1 LDKKGSRFLGALEN
15 GAGGCDDE
23 DGFVTL
29 AKLELPELFALPL
42 LLGGI
47 ELFNSVFYV
56 LNFLKVVML
65 LICGRK
71 MPLGDGQL

>member
-1 LDKKGSRFLGALEN
+1 LGAQEN
-15 GAGGCDDE
+15 GAGGCDE

-29 AKLELPELFALPL
+29 AKLELPELFALLL

-47 ELFNSVFYV
+47 ELFNSIFYV
-56 LNFLKVVML
+56 LNFLKVAML

-71 MPLGDGQL
+71 MPLGGGQL

>member
-1 LDKKGSRFLGALEN
+1 LGVQEN
-15 GAGGCDDE
+15 GAGGCDE

-56 LNFLKVVML
+56 LNFLKVAML